1 MIIMDERITSM
12 YNELCMMQQ
21 KLMSQNRYLSL
32 ITTEMNQQ
40 AYKELMISCEL
51 IEQFLKISHRYYN
64 T

>member
-21 KLMSQNRYLSL
+21 KLMSRNRYLSL
-32 ITTEMNQQ
+32 ITTDMNQQ
-40 AYKELMISCEL
+40 AYKELIFSCEL
-51 IEQFLKISHRYYN
+51 IEQFLKFSHRCYN

>member
-21 KLMSQNRYLSL
+21 KLMSRNRYLSL

-51 IEQFLKISHRYYN
+51 IDQFSVIMRRYYN

>member
-1 MIIMDERITSM
+1 MDERITSM

-21 KLMSQNRYLSL
+21 KLMSRNRYLSL

-51 IEQFLKISHRYYN
+51 IDQFSVIMRRYYN